1 MNKKLNALCWAA
13 AIFLVALGGWS
24 GLMDKD
30 AVVTLLWVLPVLTW
44 LSITGRMNCSIGWRE
59 AQRD

>member
-13 AIFLVALGGWS
+13 AIFLVALGGRS

-30 AVVTLLWVLPVLTW
+30 AVVTLLWVLPVLAW
-44 LSITGRMNCSIGWRE
+44 LSITGRMSCSVGR
-59 AQRD
+59 RDSQHG